1 MLEMMR
7 GFVKK
12 KVRGGLGPGRKIYE
26 TGNP

>member
-12 KVRGGLGPGRKIYE
+12 KVRDGLEPGRKIYG